1 MSEEEKYNKEENR
14 FTNLLN
20 ECTEET
26 YVGTD
31 VEKDPVKL
39 TIRRVVEHHILQSGI
54 HVYMI
59 KDDPNLGRYYEI
71 KHRDPNVKDF
81 DRIYFSN
88 DEISTESLLKNA
100 PKMEMFNQE
109 KPTIEFERIEN
120 KDIIDNKITYRV
132 GNICAKT
139 GKIQS
144 GEKEAEFYESLYKE
158 EYTDS
163 TYTRYEDPIS
173 PKEAH
178 EDMVGLLTEGIKN
191 SDLGEEKKEEYIKG
205 LKELSEQTRI
215 SETIDEILARIEE
228 ENELS
233 RQFDDLKNEN
243 QTLTMSSPVKE
254 NIENDKK
261 NEGEQHGG

>member
-1 MSEEEKYNKEENR
+1 
-14 FTNLLN
+14 
-20 ECTEET
+20 
-26 YVGTD
+26 
-31 VEKDPVKL
+31 
-39 TIRRVVEHHILQSGI
+39 
-54 HVYMI
+54 
-59 KDDPNLGRYYEI
+59 
-71 KHRDPNVKDF
+71 
-81 DRIYFSN
+81 
-88 DEISTESLLKNA
+88 
-100 PKMEMFNQE
+100 MEMFNQE

-139 GKIQS
+139 GKILS
-144 GEKEAEFYESLYKE
+144 GEQKAEFYSSLYKE

-163 TYTRYEDPIS
+163 TYTRYENPIS
-173 PKEAH
+173 PEETH

-228 ENELS
+228 ENKLS
-233 RQFDDLKNEN
+233 RQFNDLNNEN
-243 QTLTMSSPVKE
+243 HALTESSPVQE
-254 NIENDKK
+254 DINNVKK